1 MNSIFIQSPVL
12 SETCQKINLPRIL
25 SQLLLPPTDQT
36 KKLQR
41 NYNSWTFS
49 PPGRS
54 ESSVSQNCLVWLY
67 FYILPGLALVL
78 HFARLA
84 GSCQENVCKYLY
96 GGQLRSKLLL
106 RSRGLVSRY
115 YWHKYEFPKYS
126 LHLSKLQLVHVI
138 QPYPGFR
145 AILVLKNKLT
155 KNILETLYISQPVMM
170 QLRAASSFSN
180 SSHTLEG
187 KSHFGSN

>member
-1 MNSIFIQSPVL
+1 MLTGAIFHQFSSSPQPSVKL
-12 SETCQKINLPRIL
+12 VRKMYFPRIL

-84 GSCQENVCKYLY
+84 GRCQENVCKYLY
-96 GGQLRSKLLL
+96 GGATPQQTSVTIQGIGQQILLAQIWISQIKFTTFKIATSACNSAL
-106 RSRGLVSRY
+106 SRFSRY
-115 YWHKYEFPKYS
+115 
-126 LHLSKLQLVHVI
+126 
-138 QPYPGFR
+138 
-145 AILVLKNKLT
+145 
-155 KNILETLYISQPVMM
+155 
-170 QLRAASSFSN
+170 FSP
-180 SSHTLEG
+180 
-187 KSHFGSN
+187 

>member
-1 MNSIFIQSPVL
+1 MYIVQQRSYLLPLEARFTDWSPRFEASTLNLGLPGLRSGTLGCAKTHFHFFIDVVSQRSQFSSSPQPSVKL
-12 SETCQKINLPRIL
+12 VRKINLPRIL

-115 YWHKYEFPKYS
+115 YWHKYEFPK
-126 LHLSKLQLVHVI
+126 
-138 QPYPGFR
+138 
-145 AILVLKNKLT
+145 
-155 KNILETLYISQPVMM
+155 
-170 QLRAASSFSN
+170 
-180 SSHTLEG
+180 
-187 KSHFGSN
+187 